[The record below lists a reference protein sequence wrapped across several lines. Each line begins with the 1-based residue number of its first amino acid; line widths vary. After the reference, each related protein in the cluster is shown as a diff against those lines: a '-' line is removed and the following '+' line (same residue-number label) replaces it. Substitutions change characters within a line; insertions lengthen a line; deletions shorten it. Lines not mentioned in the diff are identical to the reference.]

1 MTNNQSWTREK
12 LLEEFYENLENE
24 TFLGNAF
31 TGEKEDLGEPDS
43 SLDEDNDEESIA
55 NEEEIE
61 TNLQEADFETPE
73 TIAVDKEEVQKNLP
87 RKQKFKNLDEVVNEK
102 NYDELPQQKLFQKT
116 METKDKKF
124 RIKYTT
130 NKPVNQL
137 NKTPSQNILKHAPG
151 LRLDAKRARTPLE
164 AFSLFINHEMLNT
177 IVENTNTV
185 IETFL
190 VGKQDMINDSDRYSS
205 YKKVDLTDI
214 KAF

>member
-73 TIAVDKEEVQKNLP
+73 AIDVDKEEVQKNLP

-137 NKTPSQNILKHAPG
+137 NKTPSQNILKHALGP
-151 LRLDAKRARTPLE
+151 RLNSFRGI
-164 AFSLFINHEMLNT
+164 FLFINHEMLNT

>member
-61 TNLQEADFETPE
+61 TNLQADFETPE
-73 TIAVDKEEVQKNLP
+73 TMDVDKEEVQKNPP

-102 NYDELPQQKLFQKT
+102 NYDELPQQKKFQT
-116 METKDKKF
+116 TVETKDKKF

-137 NKTPSQNILKHAPG
+137 NETPSQNILKHALGP
-151 LRLDAKRARTPLE
+151 RLNSFRGI
-164 AFSLFINHEMLNT
+164 FLFINHEMLNT

>member
-61 TNLQEADFETPE
+61 TNLQADFETPE
-73 TIAVDKEEVQKNLP
+73 TMDVDKEEVQKNPP

-102 NYDELPQQKLFQKT
+102 NYDELPQQKKFQT
-116 METKDKKF
+116 TVETKDKKF

-137 NKTPSQNILKHAPG
+137 NKTPSQNILKHALGP
-151 LRLDAKRARTPLE
+151 RLNSFRGI
-164 AFSLFINHEMLNT
+164 FLFINHEMLNT
-177 IVENTNTV
+177 IAENTNTV

>member
-12 LLEEFYENLENE
+12 LLEEFYENLEND

-61 TNLQEADFETPE
+61 TNLQADFETPE
-73 TIAVDKEEVQKNLP
+73 TMDVDKEEVQKNPP

-102 NYDELPQQKLFQKT
+102 NYDELPQQKKFQT
-116 METKDKKF
+116 TVETKDKKF

-137 NKTPSQNILKHAPG
+137 NKTPSQNILKHALGP
-151 LRLDAKRARTPLE
+151 RLNSFRGI
-164 AFSLFINHEMLNT
+164 FLFINHEMLNT

>member
-73 TIAVDKEEVQKNLP
+73 TIDVDKEEVQKNLP

-102 NYDELPQQKLFQKT
+102 NYDELPQQKKFQT
-116 METKDKKF
+116 TVETKDKKF
-124 RIKYTT
+124 HIKYTT

-137 NKTPSQNILKHAPG
+137 NKTPSQNILKHALGP
-151 LRLDAKRARTPLE
+151 RLNSFRGI
-164 AFSLFINHEMLNT
+164 FLFINHEMLNT

>member
-55 NEEEIE
+55 NEQEIE

-73 TIAVDKEEVQKNLP
+73 TIDVDKEEVQKNLP

-102 NYDELPQQKLFQKT
+102 NYDELPQQKKFQAT
-116 METKDKKF
+116 VETKDKKF

-137 NKTPSQNILKHAPG
+137 NKTPSQNILKHALGP
-151 LRLDAKRARTPLE
+151 RLNSFRGI
-164 AFSLFINHEMLNT
+164 FLFINHEMLNT

>member
-61 TNLQEADFETPE
+61 TNLQEADFEIPE
-73 TIAVDKEEVQKNLP
+73 TIDVDKEEVQKNLP

-102 NYDELPQQKLFQKT
+102 NYDELSQQKKFQAT
-116 METKDKKF
+116 VETKDKKF

-137 NKTPSQNILKHAPG
+137 NKTPSQNILKHALGP
-151 LRLDAKRARTPLE
+151 RLNSFRGI
-164 AFSLFINHEMLNT
+164 FLFINHEMLNT

>member
-1 MTNNQSWTREK
+1 MSAAKKRRTTRAEQEK
-12 LLEEFYENLENE
+12 LLEEVYENLGSE
-24 TFLGNAF
+24 TFLGHAF
-31 TGEKEDLGEPDS
+31 IGEGKDLGEPDS
-43 SLDEDNDEESIA
+43 SSDEDNDEESIA
-55 NEEEIE
+55 NEEEIK

-73 TIAVDKEEVQKNLP
+73 AMNVDEEEVEKSLP

-102 NYDELPQQKLFQKT
+102 NYDELPQQKKFQT
-116 METKDKKF
+116 TVETKDKKF

-137 NKTPSQNILKHAPG
+137 NKTPSQNILKHALGP
-151 LRLDAKRARTPLE
+151 RLNSFRGI
-164 AFSLFINHEMLNT
+164 FLFINHEMLNT

>member
-61 TNLQEADFETPE
+61 TNLQADFETPE
-73 TIAVDKEEVQKNLP
+73 TMDVDKEEVQKNPP

-137 NKTPSQNILKHAPG
+137 NKTPSQNILKHALGP
-151 LRLDAKRARTPLE
+151 RLNSFKGI
-164 AFSLFINHEMLNT
+164 FLFINHEMLNT

-190 VGKQDMINDSDRYSS
+190 VGKQDMINDSDRSSS

>member
-61 TNLQEADFETPE
+61 TNLQADFETPE
-73 TIAVDKEEVQKNLP
+73 TMDVDKEEVQKNPP
-87 RKQKFKNLDEVVNEK
+87 RKQKLKNLDEVVNEK
-102 NYDELPQQKLFQKT
+102 NYDELPQQKKFQT
-116 METKDKKF
+116 TVETKDKKF

-137 NKTPSQNILKHAPG
+137 NKTPSQNILKHALGP
-151 LRLDAKRARTPLE
+151 RLNSFRGI
-164 AFSLFINHEMLNT
+164 FLFINHEMLNT

>member
-73 TIAVDKEEVQKNLP
+73 TIDVDKEEVQKNLP

-102 NYDELPQQKLFQKT
+102 NYDELSQQKKFQAT
-116 METKDKKF
+116 VETKDKKF

-137 NKTPSQNILKHAPG
+137 NKTPSQNILKHALGP
-151 LRLDAKRARTPLE
+151 RLNSFRGI
-164 AFSLFINHEMLNT
+164 FLFINHEMLNT

-185 IETFL
+185 IATFL

>member
-73 TIAVDKEEVQKNLP
+73 TIDADKEEVQKNLP

-102 NYDELPQQKLFQKT
+102 NYDELPQQKLSQKT

-137 NKTPSQNILKHAPG
+137 NKTPSQNILKHALGP
-151 LRLDAKRARTPLE
+151 RLNSFRGI
-164 AFSLFINHEMLNT
+164 FLFINQEMLNT

>member
-1 MTNNQSWTREK
+1 MTNNQSWTWEK

-61 TNLQEADFETPE
+61 TNLQADFETPE
-73 TIAVDKEEVQKNLP
+73 TMDVDKEEVQKNPP

-102 NYDELPQQKLFQKT
+102 NYDELPQQKKFQT
-116 METKDKKF
+116 TVETKDKKF

-137 NKTPSQNILKHAPG
+137 NKTPSQNILKHALGP
-151 LRLDAKRARTPLE
+151 RLNSFRGI
-164 AFSLFINHEMLNT
+164 FLFINHEMLNT

>member
-73 TIAVDKEEVQKNLP
+73 TIDVDKEEVQKNLP

-137 NKTPSQNILKHAPG
+137 NKTPSQNILKHALGP
-151 LRLDAKRARTPLE
+151 RLNSFRGI
-164 AFSLFINHEMLNT
+164 FLFINHEMLNT

>member
-73 TIAVDKEEVQKNLP
+73 TIDADKEEVQKNLP

-102 NYDELPQQKLFQKT
+102 NYDELPQQKKFQAT
-116 METKDKKF
+116 VETKDKKF

-137 NKTPSQNILKHAPG
+137 NKTPSQNILKHALGP
-151 LRLDAKRARTPLE
+151 RLNSFRGI
-164 AFSLFINHEMLNT
+164 FLFINHEMLNT

>member
-73 TIAVDKEEVQKNLP
+73 TIDADKEEVQKNLP

-137 NKTPSQNILKHAPG
+137 NKTPSQNILKHALGP
-151 LRLDAKRARTPLE
+151 RLNSFRGI
-164 AFSLFINHEMLNT
+164 FLFINQEMLNT

>member
-73 TIAVDKEEVQKNLP
+73 TIDVDKEEVQKNLP

-102 NYDELPQQKLFQKT
+102 NYDELPQQKKFQAT
-116 METKDKKF
+116 VETKDKKF

-137 NKTPSQNILKHAPG
+137 NKTPSQNILKHALGP
-151 LRLDAKRARTPLE
+151 RLNSFRGI
-164 AFSLFINHEMLNT
+164 FLFINHEMLNT

-205 YKKVDLTDI
+205 YKKVISLT
-214 KAF
+214 

>member
-73 TIAVDKEEVQKNLP
+73 TIDADKEEVQKNLP

-102 NYDELPQQKLFQKT
+102 NYDELSQQKKFQAT
-116 METKDKKF
+116 VETKDKKF

-137 NKTPSQNILKHAPG
+137 NKTPSQNILKHALGP
-151 LRLDAKRARTPLE
+151 RLNSFRGI
-164 AFSLFINHEMLNT
+164 FLFINHEMLNT